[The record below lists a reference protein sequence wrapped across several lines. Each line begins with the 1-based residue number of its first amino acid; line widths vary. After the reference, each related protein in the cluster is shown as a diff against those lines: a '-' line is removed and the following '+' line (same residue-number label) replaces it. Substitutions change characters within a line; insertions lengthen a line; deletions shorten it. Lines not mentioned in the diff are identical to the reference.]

1 MDTRSLERPVKPGEC
16 KEDVSMMVFYR
27 KIAALLIVFALIVSF
42 SAAPLQASEGW
53 GGQEA
58 SADAMIFDAVFLR
71 PLGLVSMVG
80 GTAVFV
86 VTIFFT
92 VPSGSANQA
101 ADRLISDPARY
112 TFARPLGV
120 F

>member
-1 MDTRSLERPVKPGEC
+1 
-16 KEDVSMMVFYR
+16 MMLFCR
-27 KIAALLIVFALIVSF
+27 KAAAVLLIFALAISF
-42 SAAPLQASEGW
+42 SAAPLQAADGW
-53 GGQEA
+53 GSQEA
-58 SADAMIFDAVFLR
+58 SVDAMILDAVFIR